1 MTNIVSV
8 REAINHAKVISSCE
22 HLSDYCIA
30 RLFMIFKDRYNS
42 NVRYYTYYTPFD
54 NYEDDDILMNKI
66 FNNVKD
72 EEFVTIGIYDGNEE
86 NTFYYDK
93 NEIPYGLDPNQPYN
107 ITDVLVDP
115 SVYNYYKNKGIKVF
129 GVYDNNSRIVS
140 NFLAFKCDKGC
151 YCIGSTPGGTT
162 PSDYAEIIA
171 LIDKKQD
178 VLIPGDGISID
189 ENNVISCTC
198 EITLINGGDSN
209 E

>member
-1 MTNIVSV
+1 MANQDSTFATIIIGVKHNRLSV
-8 REAINHAKVISSCE
+8 VRSAIGTSGIIATLMCKFEFRTTDWAGIQKMAVFQSMSDYVKHKDENKVIVPLNEQGECYVPA
-22 HLSDYCIA
+22 DV
-30 RLFMIFKDRYNS
+30 M
-42 NVRYYTYYTPFD
+42 TGQG
-54 NYEDDDILMNKI
+54 
-66 FNNVKD
+66 
-72 EEFVTIGIYDGNEE
+72 EF
-86 NTFYYDK
+86 
-93 NEIPYGLDPNQPYN
+93 
-107 ITDVLVDP
+107 LV
-115 SVYNYYKNKGIKVF
+115 GVF

-178 VLIPGDGISID
+178 ALIPGDGISID